1 LPTTSDSPTTY
12 TINCDLGQNANSS
25 LSIFMSSADGF
36 TDAIVA
42 AVFAAVAGVT
52 SWPSAV
58 TPGGN
63 LTVVKAT
70 EAYTSYATNYM
81 SSPVSFA

>member
-1 LPTTSDSPTTY
+1 MSTTSDAPITY
-12 TINCDLGQNANSS
+12 TINCDLGQNADSNC
-25 LSIFMSSADGF
+25 SIFMSSADGF

-63 LTVVKAT
+63 LTVTKAT
-70 EAYTSYATNYM
+70 QAYTSYATDYA
-81 SSPVSFA
+81 SSPVSFS